1 MELILGS
8 RSPRRQELLERM
20 GLRFT
25 VLSADIDETKYET
38 EDPETSVCRICEAKA
53 RAVAQRLRREHS
65 QSSILNSQL
74 VLSSDTI
81 VVLDGKILGKPH
93 SEDEARAM
101 LRALSGREHAVY
113 TAFTLLPVEA
123 GSRQSATDK
132 DSPYTHCEKTL
143 VKFRPLTEDEIAAYT
158 ASGEPMDK
166 AGAYG
171 IQGLGAMLVEAI
183 RGDYFTVMGLPV
195 CRLAQTL
202 KRYGIDP
209 LSMQEKKL

>member
-38 EDPETSVCRICEAKA
+38 EDPETSVRRICEAKA

-81 VVLDGKILGKPH
+81 VVLD
-93 SEDEARAM
+93 
-101 LRALSGREHAVY
+101 
-113 TAFTLLPVEA
+113 
-123 GSRQSATDK
+123 
-132 DSPYTHCEKTL
+132 
-143 VKFRPLTEDEIAAYT
+143 
-158 ASGEPMDK
+158 
-166 AGAYG
+166 
-171 IQGLGAMLVEAI
+171 
-183 RGDYFTVMGLPV
+183 
-195 CRLAQTL
+195 
-202 KRYGIDP
+202 
-209 LSMQEKKL
+209 